1 MFVSLTLRFG
11 KDQGKISECN
21 QEFKFSKSDLQ
32 TLHQEINLNLIKNSN
47 FHKVDPED
55 LKITDCYSELFKAI
69 RSKYTPSSIY
79 SSLADSRNYYKLL
92 NLFSESGGRSNSLI
106 FVTSDEQYVIKTIT
120 KHEYLIF
127 TEKLIRNYAQRII
140 GCPESRM
147 VRIFGLLYLS
157 KQGLYVII
165 MENILRNKESSIIF
179 DLKGSKVGREVKNVE
194 DTLNPPKG
202 VVLKDVNFE
211 NLGFRITMNPVDKEK
226 FRNLLVD
233 DFLMLKKCGIMDYSI
248 LLSVTDLTEDTQKSR
263 LSFVDL
269 SGKLVTLGIIDI
281 FQEYNICKI
290 SETVMKSIF
299 NNSKE
304 VSSMD
309 PEQYFERIKD
319 YLLQVIQ

>member
-1 MFVSLTLRFG
+1 
-11 KDQGKISECN
+11 
-21 QEFKFSKSDLQ
+21 
-32 TLHQEINLNLIKNSN
+32 
-47 FHKVDPED
+47 
-55 LKITDCYSELFKAI
+55 
-69 RSKYTPSSIY
+69 
-79 SSLADSRNYYKLL
+79 
-92 NLFSESGGRSNSLI
+92 
-106 FVTSDEQYVIKTIT
+106 VTSDEQYVIKTIT